1 MIIRTIIF
9 YISIKVLTK
18 YNIKSKLK
26 KKIMYIKSMM
36 KNIVELILK
45 NISKINKGI
54 DQLS

>member
-1 MIIRTIIF
+1 
-9 YISIKVLTK
+9 
-18 YNIKSKLK
+18 
-26 KKIMYIKSMM
+26 MYIKSMM

>member
-45 NISKINKGI
+45 NISKINKDI